1 MVSNVTAEY
10 LIMKL
15 DYVSK
20 WFWAK
25 VGKALDKI
33 YFAIKFKFT
42 MVYLLEGNLEVG
54 AQ

>member
-1 MVSNVTAEY
+1 MVSNDTAEY

-20 WFWAK
+20 CSRAK
-25 VGKALDKI
+25 AGKALDKI
-33 YFAIKFKFT
+33 YFDIKFKFI